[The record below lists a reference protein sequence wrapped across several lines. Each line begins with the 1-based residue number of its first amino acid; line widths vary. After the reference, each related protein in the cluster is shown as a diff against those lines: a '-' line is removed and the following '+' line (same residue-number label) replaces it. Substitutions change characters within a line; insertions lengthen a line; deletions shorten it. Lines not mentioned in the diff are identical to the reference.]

1 MNFNLFNCVVKYI
14 VENAGKT
21 FSANATAKFLK
32 SEGTFLS
39 VEVVYNYLNCWKKCL
54 LFIVASD
61 TTYRENLC

>member
-39 VEVVYNYLNCWKKCL
+39 VEGVYNYLNCWKK
-54 LFIVASD
+54 
-61 TTYRENLC
+61 